1 MGKKRCQRVLEN
13 WKHLFRSQERE
24 EFKQVAESF
33 TMDLITRMFITDF
46 PPFISIMLTLFVKC
60 F

>member
-24 EFKQVAESF
+24 EVAESF